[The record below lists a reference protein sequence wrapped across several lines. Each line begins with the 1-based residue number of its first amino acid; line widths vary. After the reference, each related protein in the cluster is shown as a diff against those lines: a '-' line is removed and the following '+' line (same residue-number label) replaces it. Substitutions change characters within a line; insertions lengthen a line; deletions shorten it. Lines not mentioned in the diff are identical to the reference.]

1 MRFSKGIFLLTICLL
16 CFSMLL
22 AGCGDSKKQETVL
35 KESTLNI
42 SIGGEPEVL
51 DPQLAIDVY
60 PMRVINAVFEGL
72 CRNDEKGVPR
82 PGVAKSWDISED
94 KLTYTFHLREAAWS
108 DGTQITAKDFKD
120 AWLRALDPN
129 PEDHQPA
136 LMGYLLMC
144 IEGAE
149 NYLYGEGSK
158 EDVGIEAK
166 DDKTLVVKLAKP
178 TPYFLQIVCNSVAM
192 PINSEFYSKQ
202 PLVQGMSKYGAAVE
216 YILGNGPYIVKEW
229 NHNVDIV
236 LEKNPNYWNAE
247 NIKLSTVNF
256 RIIPDNSSAITS
268 FKAGELDVVEIS
280 EVHQRD
286 ELKAKGDKVESYNTG
301 GTQYVSI
308 NNEDRYLKNM
318 NLRKALVYGVER
330 DSLVNKVV
338 KDGSKEAYAFVNPV
352 VRGAK
357 KTFREETGDLIR
369 RDNTAEAESFAL
381 KSLVELKLSDMP
393 KLTMLVDDM
402 ETSKR
407 DAQAIQEMWRKNLGI
422 EVEIETMPF
431 DAIQERMMQKD
442 YQMVL
447 LRWSGDYNDPTSFLE
462 IFETENYFNIVGF
475 NNSEYDSLMS
485 KAMEEND
492 EKKRMKLLSEA
503 EELLFKFMPIC
514 PLYYVHNS
522 YAVKPEVKGLVRGSS
537 AIQDMD
543 FYWTY
548 LE

>member
-1 MRFSKGIFLLTICLL
+1 MRFSKGIILLTTCLI
-16 CFSMLL
+16 CFSMIF
-22 AGCGDSKKQETVL
+22 AGCSDPKKQEAFL
-35 KESTLNI
+35 EENILNI

-72 CRNDEKGVPR
+72 CRNDEKGVPM
-82 PGVAKSWDISED
+82 PGVAKFWDISED
-94 KLTYTFHLREAAWS
+94 KLTYTFYLREATWS

-129 PEDHQPA
+129 PKDHQPA

-166 DDKTLVVKLAKP
+166 DDKTLVVKLTKP
-178 TPYFLQIVCNSVAM
+178 TPYFLQIVSNSVAM

-202 PLVQGMSKYGAAVE
+202 PLVEGMSKYGADIENV
-216 YILGNGPYIVKEW
+216 LGNGPYVIKEW
-229 NHNVDIV
+229 NHNEDIV

-247 NIKLSTVNF
+247 NIKLSTVNL

-268 FKAGELDVVEIS
+268 FKAGELDIVEIS
-280 EVHQRD
+280 EAHQRD
-286 ELKAKGDKVESYNTG
+286 ELKAKGAVVESYNTG
-301 GTQYVSI
+301 ATQYVSI
-308 NNEDRYLKNM
+308 NNEDKYLKNV
-318 NLRKALVYGVER
+318 NLRKALVYGIER
-330 DSLVNKVV
+330 ESLVNKVV
-338 KDGSKEAYAFVNPV
+338 KDGSEEAYAFVNPV
-352 VRGAK
+352 VGGGNNS
-357 KTFREETGDLIR
+357 FRQETGDLVR

-393 KLTMLVDDM
+393 KLSLLVDDM

-407 DAQAIQEMWRKNLGI
+407 DAQALQEMWRKNVGI
-422 EVEIETMPF
+422 EVEIETMSF
-431 DAIQERMMQKD
+431 ESIQERMMQKD

-485 KAMEEND
+485 KAREETD
-492 EKKRMKLLSEA
+492 EKKENEFA
-503 EELLFKFMPIC
+503 
-514 PLYYVHNS
+514 
-522 YAVKPEVKGLVRGSS
+522 
-537 AIQDMD
+537 
-543 FYWTY
+543 
-548 LE
+548 